1 MHLYQSKNKKGYVVI
16 STVLILLFVTLG
28 IAATLSFLSIGSS
41 KVSQSFG
48 DGQQAL
54 FLSEACMEE
63 GLLRLK
69 TDIAYVGG
77 TINFPGEQK
86 CHLNIA
92 NDGQAY
98 TMQAYMIGQKKYVR
112 SLEANVKIE
121 SGILQIISWEEKP
134 FVIEY

>member
-1 MHLYQSKNKKGYVVI
+1 MIIYESENKKGYVVI

-48 DGQQAL
+48 EGRQAL
-54 FLSEACMEE
+54 FLSESCLEE

-69 TDIAYVGG
+69 TDVAYAGG
-77 TINFPGEQK
+77 TINFPEEK
-86 CHLNIA
+86 VCHLNIT
-92 NDGQAY
+92 NDGQIY
-98 TMQAYMIGQKKYVR
+98 TMQAYMLGQKKYVR
-112 SLEANVKIE
+112 SLEVHVNIVD
-121 SGILQIISWEEKP
+121 GILQIISWEEKP